1 MAQFVNPFEIKG
13 NWYKAN
19 FHTHTTAS
27 DGGLPVEAV
36 VANYRRKGYDVLVVS
51 DHGATHDVRPLT
63 SKKML
68 VVSGI
73 ELHPPMKT
81 REGMFHIVGVDVPH
95 GFNPRSTATD
105 QANALI
111 RRVNKAGG
119 LAILAHPYW
128 CGLAYEDFKHLNG
141 LAAVE
146 VFNTICD
153 VGAGRGASENEW
165 AYMIDRGM
173 RVPCVGV
180 DDTHSGGRP
189 GGDDAFGG
197 WTWLKMPSV
206 STKNVLKAVRTGACY
221 ASTGPRI
228 HDFRIKGNRVS
239 VRCSPAAKIHIK
251 AGPGEGQAIYAKE
264 GKLVR
269 SFSATIREGCP
280 FIRATV
286 TDAAGR
292 VAWSNP
298 IYR

>member
-1 MAQFVNPFEIKG
+1 MAQFVNPFDLKG

-27 DGGLPVEAV
+27 DGGLPVEKV

-51 DHGATHDVRPLT
+51 DHNATHDVRPLT
-63 SKKML
+63 SKRML
-68 VVSGI
+68 VISGI

-81 REGMFHIVGVDVPH
+81 LDSLFHIVGVNVPH
-95 GFNPRSTATD
+95 AFDPHSKAAD

-119 LAILAHPYW
+119 LAILAHPFW
-128 CGLAYEDFKHLNG
+128 CGIAYEDFKHLKG
-141 LAAVE
+141 LSAVE

-153 VGAGRGASENEW
+153 AGAGRGTSENEW

-173 RVPCVGV
+173 NLPCVGV
-180 DDTHSGGRP
+180 DDTHSGGRK
-189 GGDDAFGG
+189 GATDAFGG
-197 WTWLKMPSV
+197 WTWLKMASP
-206 STKNVLKAVRTGACY
+206 TTANVLKAIRTGACY
-221 ASTGPRI
+221 ASTGPTI
-228 HDFRIKGNRVS
+228 HDFRVEKGVAS
-239 VRCSPAAKIHIK
+239 VRCSPAARIHFK
-251 AGPGEGQAIYAKE
+251 AGPGEGQALFAE
-264 GKLVR
+264 GDRLVR
-269 SFSATIREGCP
+269 SFSAPVRDGCP
-280 FIRATV
+280 FIRVTV